1 MAERP
6 WWRQLYGQP
15 PIANPTW
22 WGKSLVTRVGM
33 IFSGIWGVNLIFRLL
48 FPEKLGGGAWIF
60 AGLTLASLIAL
71 LLGLAREHRQR

>member
-1 MAERP
+1 
-6 WWRQLYGQP
+6 
-15 PIANPTW
+15 
-22 WGKSLVTRVGM
+22 M